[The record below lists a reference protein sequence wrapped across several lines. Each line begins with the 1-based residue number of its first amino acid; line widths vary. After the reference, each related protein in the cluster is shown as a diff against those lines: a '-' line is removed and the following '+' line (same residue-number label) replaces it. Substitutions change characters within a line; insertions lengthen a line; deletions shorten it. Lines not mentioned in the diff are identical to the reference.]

1 VGRVRIATITVKVAD
16 VNCVCY
22 GSWSLYGS
30 ITDLLVLDDLMK
42 DAQQERAEVRKELSM
57 PNPHEA
63 LHNLALGLDGLQKW
77 FEWFDD
83 VVAPHLSEVGDARVS
98 P

>member
-1 VGRVRIATITVKVAD
+1 MRAATRGACANCYYNGKGRG
-16 VNCVCY
+16 CE
-22 GSWSLYGS
+22 LH
-30 ITDLLVLDDLMK
+30 DLMK